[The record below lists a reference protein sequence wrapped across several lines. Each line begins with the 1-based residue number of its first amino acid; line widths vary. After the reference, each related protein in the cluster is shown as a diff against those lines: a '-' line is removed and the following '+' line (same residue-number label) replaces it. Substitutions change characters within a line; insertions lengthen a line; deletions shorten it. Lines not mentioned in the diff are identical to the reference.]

1 MSIRIK
7 VFLIITVIILAI
19 TASSVVISVSA
30 AQNEII
36 KTLETSM
43 QAIASMA
50 NEYVSGEI
58 DLLLID
64 AATVV
69 EALKGVSIEE
79 MQWVMIEQLAAYS
92 DVFTSITIFN
102 TAGNIDATYGGV
114 PTPREMALGEYG
126 RLAFEGRR
134 VISSTR
140 QDPSGNVV
148 FHVFVPM
155 DESYRTRSRIVAL
168 TVSGMYFTDKVT
180 QAQKMGG
187 SGNITIMDSEG
198 TILANKNS
206 EWVLNRLNFLD
217 LVKKDSHYHDAA
229 RAFNRVLEGETG
241 AERFFVNGADAVTA
255 FMPISMGQ
263 DWFIS
268 VTALIADSPIN
279 QVRTLLIISG
289 LVFLGLGMLAA
300 IFASGS
306 VAKPFYEIREK
317 NVQLTE
323 LGEALQAAQIAKTN
337 FLANMSYDMRTP
349 LNAVIGLSE
358 LSLTKKGVPADVN
371 GYLNRIYGSGLT
383 LMEVV
388 TDLLDISN
396 MESGKFGVLPAEYDL
411 PSFIGD
417 IVNTNAEHIGSKP
430 ISFKI
435 IPDEKLPAR
444 LSGDSLRI
452 RQIFNNLLSNAFRYT
467 SVGTVEWRISTER
480 DGNSVWLI
488 SSISDTGTG
497 IKPEDI
503 DKIFIDYNNRL
514 DDNRVRNLEGASGL
528 GLSLA
533 QKIANR
539 MDGTITVESAV
550 GKGSTFTLKIRQQFV
565 NDEVI
570 SAELLASLKNYR
582 YIEQKHSDIADMK
595 RIQLPQAKVLVV
607 DDVEINLEIAQGMLE
622 PYGITVDCLLN
633 CQEAVELVRR
643 NETRYNAIFISRW
656 MSSGIDGK
664 EAVRII
670 RNDIGSDYAK
680 AVPIIALTA
689 NTVIGNKD
697 IFHSWGFQ
705 DVLSKPLNI
714 RDLDAVVNAWIA
726 PHVKN

>member
-1 MSIRIK
+1 MSIRLK

-36 KTLETSM
+36 KTLESSM
-43 QAIASMA
+43 QTVASMA

-69 EALKGVSIEE
+69 EALKGASIED
-79 MQWVMIEQLAAYS
+79 MQWIMIEQLAAYNE
-92 DVFTSITIFN
+92 VFTSITIFN
-102 TAGNIDATYGGV
+102 AAGNVDASYGNIS
-114 PTPREMALGEYG
+114 TPREMALGEYG

-140 QDPSGNVV
+140 QDPSGNIV
-148 FHVFVPM
+148 FDVFVPM
-155 DESYRTRSRIVAL
+155 DESSRSRSRIVAL
-168 TVSGMYFTDKVT
+168 TVPGIYFTNKVT

-187 SGNITIMDSEG
+187 SGNITIMDTKG
-198 TILANKNS
+198 TILANRNN
-206 EWVLNRLNFLD
+206 EWVLRRLNFMD
-217 LVKKDSHYHDAA
+217 LVTKDSHYNAA
-229 RAFNRVLEGETG
+229 AKAFSRVLEGESG
-241 AERFFVNGADAVTA
+241 AERFFVSGSDAVTA
-255 FMPISMGQ
+255 FMPISTGQ

-268 VTALIADSPIN
+268 VTALIAESPIN

-358 LSLTKKGVPADVN
+358 LSLTKKGIPTDVK

-383 LMEVV
+383 LMDVV

-411 PSFIGD
+411 PSFISD
-417 IVNTNAEHIGSKP
+417 IVNANADHIGSRP
-430 ISFKI
+430 ISFLI
-435 IPDEKLPAR
+435 VPDEKLPAR

-467 SVGTVEWRISTER
+467 NVGSVEWRISAEK
-480 DGNSVWLI
+480 DGNSVWLV
-488 SSISDTGTG
+488 SSITDTGTG
-497 IKPEDI
+497 IKAEDL
-503 DKIFIDYNNRL
+503 DKLFVDYNNRL

-533 QKIANR
+533 QKIANL

-550 GKGSTFTLKIRQQFV
+550 GKGSTFTVRIRQQYV
-565 NDEVI
+565 NDEII
-570 SAELLASLKNYR
+570 SAEVLAALKNYR
-582 YIEQKHSDIADMK
+582 YIEQKHSNIADMQ

-633 CQEAVELVRR
+633 CQEAVERVRR
-643 NETRYNAIFISRW
+643 DETRYDAIFISRW
-656 MSSGIDGK
+656 MSSGINGK

-670 RNDIGSDYAK
+670 RHDINNEYAK
-680 AVPIIALTA
+680 TVPIIALTA

-705 DVLSKPLNI
+705 DVLSKPLDI
-714 RDLDAVVNAWIA
+714 RHLDAVVNTWIA
-726 PHVKN
+726 PRVKK